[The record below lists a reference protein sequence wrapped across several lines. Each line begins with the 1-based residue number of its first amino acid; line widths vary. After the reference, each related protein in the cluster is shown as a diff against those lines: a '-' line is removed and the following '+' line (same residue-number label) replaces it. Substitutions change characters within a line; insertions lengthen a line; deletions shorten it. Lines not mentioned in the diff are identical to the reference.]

1 MKVQIHQNDSYFM
14 ILDQFV
20 VAEQPQINKPIRKK
34 IVRKLNIPKLRTAS
48 TALAENSKRIK
59 KRNKLKSL
67 LQERISEWASQNNVD
82 LRFMTL
88 SDKKNLLLYLIR
100 LGYRSLP
107 FRLFIA
113 GILIYN
119 LNKIIIQLITHG
131 KKKIKQ
137 KLILLNQKLVL
148 YRLLEAYSGAFSE
161 TLAIAIEMDI
171 FKFGQDEIDSHD
183 ERIELKDAT
192 AVVPTLMLVLL
203 NGGTW
208 SQYRKKI
215 FKLFLLMNSRD
226 TAMLTESLRIY
237 PRSDY
242 KVPE

>member
-1 MKVQIHQNDSYFM
+1 
-14 ILDQFV
+14 
-20 VAEQPQINKPIRKK
+20 
-34 IVRKLNIPKLRTAS
+34 
-48 TALAENSKRIK
+48 
-59 KRNKLKSL
+59 
-67 LQERISEWASQNNVD
+67 
-82 LRFMTL
+82 MTL
-88 SDKKNLLLYLIR
+88 SDKKSLLLYLIR

-148 YRLLEAYSGAFSE
+148 YRMLEAYSGAFSE